1 MDGFVLSPG
10 MMLHGGSYRIIRFIS
25 SGGFGC
31 TYEAEQVL
39 LGERV
44 AIKELFLRDFC
55 MRGEDGSISVMT
67 EEKRPLTQRI
77 REKFIDEARAL
88 RRMSH
93 PGIVRLT
100 DVFEDNNTAY
110 YTMDYVDGASLN
122 DIVKT
127 RGPLP
132 EALAL
137 RYIRQVADTLRG
149 ALSRALLKKS

>member
-1 MDGFVLSPG
+1 
-10 MMLHGGSYRIIRFIS
+10 
-25 SGGFGC
+25 
-31 TYEAEQVL
+31 
-39 LGERV
+39 
-44 AIKELFLRDFC
+44 
-55 MRGEDGSISVMT
+55 MT

-77 REKFIDEARAL
+77 QEKFIDEARAL

-93 PGIVRLT
+93 PGIVRVT

-110 YTMDYVDGASLN
+110 YAMDYVDGASLN

-137 RYIRQVADTLRG
+137 RYIRQVADTLRR